1 MIKSVQINEKL
12 YTLKASAYVI
22 ILYKE
27 QFGSDLFSD
36 LDKISVLKKTKSKRL
51 SAFNAMVA
59 YRLFWTMIYIGN
71 DDISDPETFM
81 KGIPE
86 NELAD
91 LINQAE
97 SVFIKSV
104 SADKPVQSTGDNTEP
119 ITAEKLA
126 VCCQSCGISLSD
138 MDKYSLSFILRYMDE
153 YINIRSSTHKKKAV
167 QADFDTF

>member
-1 MIKSVQINEKL
+1 MIKSVHINEKL

-36 LDKISVLKKTKSKRL
+36 LDKISILKKTKSKRL

-59 YRLFWTMIYIGN
+59 YRLFWTMIYTGN
-71 DDISDPETFM
+71 TGISDPETFM
-81 KGIPE
+81 KEIPT
-86 NELAD
+86 NELSD

-104 SADKPVQSTGDNTEP
+104 STNKPVQSTENNIEP
-119 ITAEKLA
+119 ITAEKFA
-126 VCCQSCGISLSD
+126 VCCQSCGISLAD
-138 MDKYSLSFILRYMDE
+138 TNNYSLGFILRYMDE

-167 QADFDTF
+167 QADFDAF